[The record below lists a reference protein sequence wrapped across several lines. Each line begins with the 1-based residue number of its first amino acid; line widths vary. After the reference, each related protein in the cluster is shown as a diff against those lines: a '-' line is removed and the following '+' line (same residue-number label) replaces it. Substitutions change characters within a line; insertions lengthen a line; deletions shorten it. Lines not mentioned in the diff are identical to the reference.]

1 MSRALVNVSIQIMEN
16 KVTFEGKL
24 NSLMVGQQIEASDDT
39 LRIGFV
45 DSDEDDRA
53 ISYLARKRVRVT
65 IESIED

>member
-1 MSRALVNVSIQIMEN
+1 MEN

-24 NSLMVGQQIEASDDT
+24 NSLMVGQQIEVGDDT

-45 DSDEDDRA
+45 DSNEDEGA

-65 IESIED
+65 IEAIED